1 MLLNLLNLLNLR
13 IGSKLECR
21 RTEQRDPQC

>member
-1 MLLNLLNLLNLR
+1 MLLNLLNLLNLWL
-13 IGSKLECR
+13 GSKLQCR